1 MNSSHPDKA
10 KEISEILH
18 AEEKHSNVDFLDISF
33 AYEVLSDPDKKEE
46 YDRLMLYGIPQSHRY
61 YAEYAYR
68 YGAPNVAV
76 EYVVGGFLFGV
87 TILEL
92 LYKWQ
97 RHILLTNRA
106 KQTVRYKTR
115 LEQLKL
121 EGIQTEPEVVV
132 FGAENPRLRD
142 LLLVKLF
149 MFPFR
154 VLLKL
159 YSFFTE
165 DSRKKSQKWKED
177 FHMSE
182 KEWKLL
188 QERQL
193 EKYEENRT
201 SARAKRARRWMKKN
215 R

>member
-1 MNSSHPDKA
+1 
-10 KEISEILH
+10 
-18 AEEKHSNVDFLDISF
+18 
-33 AYEVLSDPDKKEE
+33 
-46 YDRLMLYGIPQSHRY
+46 MLYGIPQSHRY

-121 EGIQTEPEVVV
+121 EGIQTEPEVVI

-142 LLLVKLF
+142 LLLVKF
-149 MFPFR
+149 Q
-154 VLLKL
+154 K
-159 YSFFTE
+159 E
-165 DSRKKSQKWKED
+165 KSEMEGRLS
-177 FHMSE
+177 HE
-182 KEWKLL
+182 
-188 QERQL
+188 
-193 EKYEENRT
+193 
-201 SARAKRARRWMKKN
+201 
-215 R
+215 